1 MTALIRPCLHPA
13 LRLLLVTLANLS
25 AAVSLQAAAS
35 HFWVA
40 TDGNDEGPGTLDRPF
55 ATLDRAR
62 EAVRTT
68 VQGGKQ
74 DDDIIVHL
82 RGGVHRLNHT
92 LEFTQTEVGEGRHA
106 IIFTSQPDERAVIS
120 GSRPIAG
127 TWRRVKDELWSLAVP
142 EAAQGRWI
150 FRSLFRSGRSLQ
162 RAREPDTGWF
172 VPSSVDSE
180 RRRLTL
186 SERLPAAWAGVTGV
200 EINSVAHWH
209 FNRQPAEE
217 ITETTVIG
225 RRAIGSDVSSD
236 RMSEKAHARIWL
248 ENALVF
254 ADAPGEWYLDSTRG
268 ELFYR
273 AMPGEDPNEATFSA
287 PVLRELLVVRGTADQ
302 PVRNVH
308 FRGIE
313 FAETDW
319 EMPAEGR
326 LGLQAGAWAYDR
338 SRTYT
343 PGAALRFVFAVRI
356 SVQDCTFRDLGDGA
370 LSFEIGSREG
380 LVRQC
385 DFERVGSNVIQVGR
399 MPEFTGDGHPMHR
412 DFRSPRERL
421 DGQKTIPT
429 VDDIYREISTR
440 VAEAPGR
447 ITLADNR
454 IVNCGTLDYG
464 SVAIL
469 VGYAHHVKMEHN
481 LIRDLPYT
489 GISIGW
495 RWAPGFTHCHSNL
508 VLGNRIE
515 RVMQQAGDGGA
526 IYLVGDQPGTRVMAN
541 YVHDSGRNYSS
552 HGIYADAFSDHMEIS
567 DNYVTGVM
575 DRSLYLSKNGPD
587 MEVHGNNGEP
597 GPTLATGGNDR
608 GGRWVKFYPARTPP
622 DLSLYGPRRPS
633 LP

>member
-1 MTALIRPCLHPA
+1 MTHLEHK
-13 LRLLLVTLANLS
+13 TNL
-25 AAVSLQAAAS
+25 
-35 HFWVA
+35 
-40 TDGNDEGPGTLDRPF
+40 F
-55 ATLDRAR
+55 ATLHRAR
-62 EAVRTT
+62 EAVLST
-68 VQGGKQ
+68 VREGKQ
-74 DDDIIVHL
+74 DDDILVHL
-82 RGGVHRLNHT
+82 RGGIHRLDQT
-92 LEFTQTEVGEGRHA
+92 LVLTQSETGEGRHA
-106 IIFTSQPDERAVIS
+106 VIFTAQADEQVVIS
-120 GSRPIAG
+120 GSRALTG
-127 TWRRVKDELWSLAVP
+127 TWCRVQEDLWSLSVP
-142 EAAQGRWI
+142 EAAQGRWV
-150 FRSLFRSGRSLQ
+150 FRSLFRAGQTLP
-162 RAREPDTGWF
+162 RAREPDKGWF
-172 VPSSVDSE
+172 SLSAVDAE

-186 SERLPAAWAGVTGV
+186 LERLPAAWAGLQGV

-217 ITETTVIG
+217 IAEMSVLG
-225 RRAIGSDVSSD
+225 RRPIGSDMSSD
-236 RMSEKAHARIWL
+236 RMSVKAHARIWL
-248 ENALVF
+248 ENALAF
-254 ADAPGEWYLDSTRG
+254 ADTPGEWFLDTSRG

-273 AMPGEDPNEATFSA
+273 AAPGEDPNRSVFSA
-287 PVLRELLVVRGTADQ
+287 PRLRELVVVRGTAEQ

-308 FRGIE
+308 FRGVV

-319 EMPAEGR
+319 EMPEEGR

-343 PGAALRFVFAVRI
+343 PGAALRFIYAVRT
-356 SVQDCTFRDLGDGA
+356 SVQDCSFRDLGDGA
-370 LSFEIGSREG
+370 ITFEIGSREG
-380 LVRQC
+380 LVRRC
-385 DFERVGSNVIQVGR
+385 NFDRVGSNVIQVGR

-412 DFRSPRERL
+412 DFRSAREKL

-454 IVNCGTLDYG
+454 IVNCGTLDFG
-464 SVAIL
+464 SVAIA
-469 VGYAHHVKMEHN
+469 VGYAHHVKIEHN
-481 LIRDLPYT
+481 LMRDLPYT
-489 GISIGW
+489 GVSIGW
-495 RWAPGFTHCHSNL
+495 RWAPGFTHCHSN
-508 VLGNRIE
+508 VVIGNRIE

-526 IYLVGDQPGTRVMAN
+526 IYLVGDQPGTRVVAN

-552 HGIYADAFSDHMEIS
+552 HGIYADAFSDHMEIA

-587 MEVHGNNGEP
+587 MEVHGNNGEH
-597 GPTLATGGNDR
+597 GPNLATGGNDR